1 MSQRHYGY
9 QRYKLFC
16 RASRGYGLYLKIA
29 NLKFI
34 VFTLNQRVQG
44 SSPCAPTNYLQFFPT
59 LCHHH
64 GMKRLLPVL
73 MGFALLLLSSTEGW
87 SLPPCPGSP
96 LKYSHEESIAA
107 FGKPPKSWINC
118 SGDFTNGI

>member
-44 SSPCAPTNYLQFFPT
+44 SSPCAPTNLLRRLGGSFQKSAERLDTFTTFNLSDVLHAFRHPLLADANFVLVDHSFP
-59 LCHHH
+59 
-64 GMKRLLPVL
+64 
-73 MGFALLLLSSTEGW
+73 
-87 SLPPCPGSP
+87 
-96 LKYSHEESIAA
+96 
-107 FGKPPKSWINC
+107 
-118 SGDFTNGI
+118 